1 MELELRQETVR
12 GWETVCR
19 TTLEQE
25 ETAEAIVPDARP
37 DIWQVLDG
45 QARLLFQR
53 NEAQE
58 GRGAGRPAEN
68 HHPLSA
74 RGRPGVEAMEV
85 TLPFSAA
92 PDLPQLTRRGTVHVV
107 PRVLSVDVH
116 LLNPRK
122 VLVRV
127 GYCLDLEAFEPQNR
141 SLAAQAKRPRAVGV
155 CQKTGQPHLAD
166 GVCPGEGLY
175 VSRHPYPSR
184 RPARRRGSA
193 ADPGQVYLHRGP
205 GHRHQAG
212 L

>member
-1 MELELRQETVR
+1 
-12 GWETVCR
+12 
-19 TTLEQE
+19 
-25 ETAEAIVPDARP
+25 
-37 DIWQVLDG
+37 
-45 QARLLFQR
+45 
-53 NEAQE
+53 
-58 GRGAGRPAEN
+58 
-68 HHPLSA
+68 
-74 RGRPGVEAMEV
+74 MEV

-92 PDLPQLTRRGTVHVV
+92 PDLPRLTRQGTVHVV

-127 GYCLDLEAFEPQNR
+127 GYCLELEAFEPQNR
-141 SLAAQAKRPRAVGV
+141 SLAAQAADPEQWGGLPENRAAA
-155 CQKTGQPHLAD
+155 HLAD

-193 ADPGQVYLHRGP
+193 ADPGQVHLHRGP

>member
-45 QARLLFQR
+45 QARLLLQR

-58 GRGAGRPAEN
+58 GRGELAGLLKTTILYQPE
-68 HHPLSA
+68 
-74 RGRPGVEAMEV
+74 GGQGVEAMEV

-92 PDLPQLTRRGTVHVV
+92 PDLPRLTRRGTVHVV

-127 GYCLDLEAFEPQNR
+127 GYCLELEAFEPQNR
-141 SLAAQAKRPRAVGV
+141 SLAAQAADPEQWGV
-155 CQKTGQPHLAD
+155 CQKTGQLRTLQT
-166 GVCPGEGLY
+166 VY
-175 VSRHPYPSR
+175 VQEKAFTYQDVEQHFIN
-184 RPARRRGSA
+184 A
-193 ADPGQVYLHRGP
+193 
-205 GHRHQAG
+205 
-212 L
+212 